1 MKHKHRPCP
10 CGCGELADECMKP
23 SSGLNAF
30 QIGRGFAPLTDDDAV
45 DAENN
50 RHQGAHNH
58 LADDEWDDLPVPGGD
73 AA

>member
-1 MKHKHRPCP
+1 VPRDVRGGGARC
-10 CGCGELADECMKP
+10 
-23 SSGLNAF
+23 LNLE
-30 QIGRGFAPLTDDDAV
+30 RLTDDDAV

-58 LADDEWDDLPVPGGD
+58 AADDQWDDLPVLGGD

>member
-1 MKHKHRPCP
+1 MNTPAYIAAGIAALERS
-10 CGCGELADECMKP
+10 L
-23 SSGLNAF
+23 
-30 QIGRGFAPLTDDDAV
+30 LTDDDAV

-58 LADDEWDDLPVPGGD
+58 AADDQWDDLPVPGGD

>member
-1 MKHKHRPCP
+1 MRLTPIY
-10 CGCGELADECMKP
+10 DET
-23 SSGLNAF
+23 AWAH
-30 QIGRGFAPLTDDDAV
+30 GFAPLTDDDAV

-58 LADDEWDDLPVPGGD
+58 AADDQWGDLPVMGGD